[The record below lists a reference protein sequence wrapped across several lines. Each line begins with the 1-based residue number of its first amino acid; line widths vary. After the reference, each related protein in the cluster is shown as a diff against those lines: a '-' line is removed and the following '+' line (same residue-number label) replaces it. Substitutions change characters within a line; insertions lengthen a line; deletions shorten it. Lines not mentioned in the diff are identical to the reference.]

1 MERYILIFILLLVSI
16 LLFSRYSGYFVSPTV
31 SVSIEPKKEAKILL
45 NYKPIIDITE
55 RENIT
60 AEVVNTGSVS
70 IYEELMV
77 RIHFYNRSLRPIA
90 EYYDSPRNLLPGD
103 RTAFFLVF
111 VPNST
116 GTYFIQAKS
125 TYDGK
130 TTETWGRFDVIITP
144 ILQPVIMPPEK
155 VPQYVPT
162 PVFLAPPKLSIQIK
176 NITDAYQDSFVLI
189 PVTLINNGERDAYEI
204 RPYLSYPKSLEVS
217 ISPLYIKQLSPGEN
231 VTFLLN
237 IKIPKDF
244 QVGVYQLFFEASS
257 NETKAS
263 KEFYLNV
270 SSKPID
276 LTPDIYEKILSV
288 EYMLSQA
295 RIRMSVL
302 EIKGIDVSKINS
314 TLILAEIHLK
324 KSKDYLSNKQ
334 FDESFQELN
343 EASKLISDAL
353 IEMEILMIIA
363 PKAYLNYFLIAI
375 ILIVIL
381 AIVLFIILYRRRKK
395 KRPKLLRELE
405 SESQATE

>member
-16 LLFSRYSGYFVSPTV
+16 LLFSKYSGYFVSPTV

-45 NYKPIIDITE
+45 NYKPIIDIAE

-77 RIHFYNRSLRPIA
+77 RIYFYNRSLSPIA

-144 ILQPVIMPPEK
+144 ILQPVILSPEK
-155 VPQYVPT
+155 IPQYVPT

-276 LTPDIYEKILSV
+276 LTQDIYEKILSV

-295 RIRMSVL
+295 RIRMSAL
-302 EIKGIDVSKINS
+302 EIRGIDVSKINS

-334 FDESFQELN
+334 FDESLYELN

-353 IEMEILMIIA
+353 IEMEVLMIVA

-381 AIVLFIILYRRRKK
+381 TIVLSIILYRKRKK

-405 SESQATE
+405 SEAQATE

>member
-1 MERYILIFILLLVSI
+1 M
-16 LLFSRYSGYFVSPTV
+16 
-31 SVSIEPKKEAKILL
+31 
-45 NYKPIIDITE
+45 
-55 RENIT
+55 
-60 AEVVNTGSVS
+60 
-70 IYEELMV
+70 LM
-77 RIHFYNRSLRPIA
+77 
-90 EYYDSPRNLLPGD
+90 
-103 RTAFFLVF
+103 
-111 VPNST
+111 
-116 GTYFIQAKS
+116 K
-125 TYDGK
+125 
-130 TTETWGRFDVIITP
+130 
-144 ILQPVIMPPEK
+144 
-155 VPQYVPT
+155 
-162 PVFLAPPKLSIQIK
+162 
-176 NITDAYQDSFVLI
+176 
-189 PVTLINNGERDAYEI
+189 I
-204 RPYLSYPKSLEVS
+204 RPYISYPKSLEVS

-276 LTPDIYEKILSV
+276 LTQDIYEKILSV

-295 RIRMSVL
+295 RIRMSAL
-302 EIKGIDVSKINS
+302 EIRGIDVSKINS

-334 FDESFQELN
+334 FDESLYELN

-353 IEMEILMIIA
+353 IEMEVLMIVA

-381 AIVLFIILYRRRKK
+381 TIVLSIILYRKRKK

-405 SESQATE
+405 SEAQATE